1 MKVQDYCKNVA
12 NELNGW
18 KAQMYD
24 VVRKLDK
31 MPTGEKEKLV
41 PTVNELHMI
50 IEGIN
55 DRINSLEKACPTE
68 WKPDEEEISRKM
80 KEVETKMKGVWD
92 PIRIGK

>member
-1 MKVQDYCKNVA
+1 MKVQDYCKSVSS
-12 NELNGW
+12 ELNGW
-18 KAQMYD
+18 KAKMYD

-55 DRINSLEKACPTE
+55 DRIYNLEKSCPTE
-68 WKPDEEEISRKM
+68 WKSDEEEISSRM

-92 PIRIGK
+92 PLHIGK